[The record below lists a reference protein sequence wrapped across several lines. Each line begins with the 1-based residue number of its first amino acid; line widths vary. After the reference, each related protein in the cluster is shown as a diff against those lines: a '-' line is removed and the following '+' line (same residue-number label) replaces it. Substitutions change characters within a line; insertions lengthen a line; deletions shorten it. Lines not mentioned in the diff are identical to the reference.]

1 MLSYELMDNEY
12 EKISRLVYEQCGI
25 NLHDGKKQLVKARL
39 GKRLREGNFKS
50 FGDYHRYVTTD
61 EGTDELISMIDALS
75 TNLTFFFREESHFK
89 KLSNIINMMSKES
102 RKERMAKK
110 LDIWSAGCSTGE
122 EPYSIAMTIL
132 EVPAVFPQDISILG
146 TDISTRVLQ
155 TANHGIFDK
164 ERLKNVPTQLLKK
177 YFQKGYGKNE
187 GQFRIKKQ
195 VRDMVHFSRF
205 NLMDDPPFNS
215 RFDMVFCRN
224 VMIYFDKK
232 TQGTLVKRFHDCMH
246 QGGYLF
252 IGHSES
258 LTGLSHTLEYIEPG
272 VYRKQA

>member
-1 MLSYELMDNEY
+1 MICYELNDNEY

-25 NLHDGKKQLVKARL
+25 NLHEGKKQLVKARL

-50 FGDYHRYVTTD
+50 FGDYYRYVTME
-61 EGTDELISMIDALS
+61 EGTDELIFMIDALS

-89 KLSNIINMMSKES
+89 KLSNIINTMAKVSSKE
-102 RKERMAKK
+102 KLPKK
-110 LDIWSAGCSTGE
+110 LSVWSAGCSTGE

-132 EVPAVFPQDISILG
+132 EGVEAFSWDIKILA
-146 TDISTRVLQ
+146 TDISTRVVR
-155 TANHGIFDK
+155 TASKGIFDK
-164 ERLKNVPTQLLKK
+164 ERLKNVPIPLMKK
-177 YFQKGYGKNE
+177 HFQKGFGNNE
-187 GQFRIKKQ
+187 GQFRVKKQ
-195 VRDMVHFSRF
+195 VRDMIQFLRF
-205 NLMDDPPFNS
+205 NLMEEPPRNH
-215 RFDMVFCRN
+215 RFDIVFCRN

-232 TQGTLVKRFHDCMH
+232 TQGALVSRFHECLNR
-246 QGGYLF
+246 GGYLF